1 MSHSFNFIC
10 KYDLYIYLNQ
20 VAIIDFTLS
29 RMSYQ
34 GCCIFN
40 DLALDPALFTA
51 VGEYQFEIYRLM
63 KAKVV

>member
-1 MSHSFNFIC
+1 MMLIIISFVF
-10 KYDLYIYLNQ
+10 Q

-29 RMSYQ
+29 RMSYE

-51 VGEYQFEIYRLM
+51 QGEYQFEIYRLM
-63 KAKVV
+63 REKTGLVFSS